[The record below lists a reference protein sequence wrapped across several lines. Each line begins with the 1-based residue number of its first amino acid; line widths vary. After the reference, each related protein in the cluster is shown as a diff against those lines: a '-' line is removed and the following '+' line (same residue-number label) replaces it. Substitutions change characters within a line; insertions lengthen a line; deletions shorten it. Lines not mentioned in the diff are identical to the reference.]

1 MTNRVANS
9 RDVEQADA
17 GFTLVALI
25 VTIFLVLLAL
35 SVAAPKMAMQL
46 KRDRE
51 LETQHRANEYTRA
64 IRLYYRKFQNYPT
77 SLEQLEKTNNQ
88 RFLRQR
94 YKDPLTGEANWRLIH
109 FGENKTTVK
118 GFFGADLPGLAPGL
132 GSAAGMSAGGGST
145 LGSAAGLAGGSSSS
159 FGSSTGFSGASPSSG
174 FGSSSSPA
182 SPAGGAPG
190 SSAGTGTGGSSGT
203 GSGSSSSGLGTSV
216 GPIIGVG
223 TAKSGSAILD
233 VNQQTSYQDWEF
245 LYDPRIEQLYA
256 NVSIFGGGIATGGSS
271 SGLGSASGMSGLPGA
286 SSTGPG
292 SPTSGTGASTGPG
305 TSSGPGTTPPQ

>member
-1 MTNRVANS
+1 MDIRVAKS
-9 RDVEQADA
+9 SKVEQADA
-17 GFTLVALI
+17 GFTLVALV

-51 LETQHRANEYTRA
+51 IETQHRANEYTRA

-77 SLEQLEKTNNQ
+77 SLEQLENTNNQ
-88 RFLRQR
+88 KFLRQK

-132 GSAAGMSAGGGST
+132 GSAAGMSSGAGAN
-145 LGSAAGLAGGSSSS
+145 LGSAAGLAGGSSS
-159 FGSSTGFSGASPSSG
+159 FGSSNGFGSSSSSSG
-174 FGSSSSPA
+174 FGSSSSP
-182 SPAGGAPG
+182 G
-190 SSAGTGTGGSSGT
+190 SGT
-203 GSGSSSSGLGTSV
+203 GSGATGSTTGSSSGSGSGTGTGSSSSGFGTSV
-216 GPIIGVG
+216 GPIIGIG
-223 TAKSGSAILD
+223 TVKSGPSILD
-233 VNQQTSYQDWEF
+233 VNQQGNYQDWEF

-286 SSTGPG
+286 TGTGSG
-292 SPTSGTGASTGPG
+292 SPTSGTG
-305 TSSGPGTTPPQ
+305 TSSGAGTTPPQ